1 MGLWFPFGFA
11 KRADQAAATSAFG
24 RYQHW
29 VESRSP
35 TLKEWPSSIG
45 RTTVPDSRTTRL
57 DQETHCSY
65 QTASA
70 DRKTSS
76 FLPRRPG
83 STVTFRCGHRTRH
96 SFTSFR
102 VRSQINWTS
111 GEFVQTAELPNGS
124 RRTMGA

>member
-1 MGLWFPFGFA
+1 MGPWSHFGFA
-11 KRADQAAATSAFG
+11 RKMAQAAATSAFG

-29 VESRSP
+29 VESRNP

-45 RTTVPDSRTTRL
+45 RTTVPDLRTTRL

-65 QTASA
+65 QTATA
-70 DRKTSS
+70 DRKTSP
-76 FLPRRPG
+76 FLPRRPD
-83 STVTFRCGHRTRH
+83 STVTFHYGRRMRH

-111 GEFVQTAELPNGS
+111 GAFVQMAELPNGS